1 MIQPYCLAVWEKDT
15 KTYFVFGAGLTIKE
29 VTISSNESII
39 EWMHKSY
46 WNNVAD
52 IHMFKCTREV
62 YDFFSTTVIRL
73 KTLEKRGRSESQKNL
88 QKNLSKESLKKS
100 FKADRWGVIGI
111 QEENIES

>member
-62 YDFFSTTVIRL
+62 YELFSI
-73 KTLEKRGRSESQKNL
+73 TLRRSESSEN
-88 QKNLSKESLKKS
+88 SLKRS
-100 FKADRWGVIGI
+100 FKADKWGFIGI
-111 QEENIES
+111 QEQKQ

>member
-1 MIQPYCLAVWEKDT
+1 MRPYCLAVLEKDT

-29 VTISSNESII
+29 VTINSHNSII

-62 YDFFSTTVIRL
+62 YELFFPRDSDS
-73 KTLEKRGRSESQKNL
+73 SEIISKNL
-88 QKNLSKESLKKS
+88 
-100 FKADRWGVIGI
+100 FKADKWGIIKICKNEGDT
-111 QEENIES
+111 ES